1 MSCLRNYFFL
11 FIIISF
17 SDCLVKILFI
27 KDLGLNLMTNK
38 NYLSV
43 MKIFENMKKIQ
54 GDCKTIYQ
62 YYDKKKT
69 KTKITEK
76 QIQYIKHKLVKLNK
90 INKHWIGMIGKKRCV
105 MIVMTQKLTTIAHR
119 PGFNNEQCPY
129 HIVSYK
135 IKLVMYL
142 TPTPLGKP
150 IVLSILNQ
158 NLDISHLC
166 CLRRERGWS

>member
-1 MSCLRNYFFL
+1 MILRNVSYMSCLRNYFFL

-90 INKHWIGMIGKKRCV
+90 INKHWIGMIGKKKMCYDCDDTE
-105 MIVMTQKLTTIAHR
+105 INDNSS
-119 PGFNNEQCPY
+119 PSGFQQWA
-129 HIVSYK
+129 VS
-135 IKLVMYL
+135 
-142 TPTPLGKP
+142 
-150 IVLSILNQ
+150 
-158 NLDISHLC
+158 ISHSHL
-166 CLRRERGWS
+166 